1 MSFHLDIDKRAE
13 ADRARSEA
21 EAALVRARLLLDRC
35 RLLLSTSDSAP
46 GSSRQ
51 AS

>member
-21 EAALVRARLLLDRC
+21 EAALARARLLLDRC
-35 RLLLSTSDSAP
+35 RLLLSTSVSAP

>member
-35 RLLLSTSDSAP
+35 RLLLSTSVSAP

>member
-21 EAALVRARLLLDRC
+21 EAALARARLLLDRC
-35 RLLLSTSDSAP
+35 RALLSTSVVRPDP
-46 GSSRQ
+46 SRQ
-51 AS
+51 AR